1 MLRKGH
7 LLGKGKGTGSR
18 RTSKFKSSKYLKT
31 STSKSKS
38 KSSLPSLEDFLEKRD
53 YNGASTLLNFQSRD
67 RSNTDLLLWKAYC
80 FFHNSNTNDYSKA
93 QEIYIDLLLKRDS
106 DSGFNSGSDGA
117 DNTNSNS
124 EDMDIPEETML
135 YLYLALTYYHM
146 QMYEEAQDAVGK
158 GPDCPLK
165 NRIMFHLAHHLDDG
179 ELVEEYRIK
188 LDHED
193 EDEGEDEDGCL
204 EDQLSKA
211 SMLYNE
217 GLYQDALDTF
227 KPLLADN
234 RDYVALHLYVAMCY
248 FKLVRYF
255 DFVFTVLVHIHTRYT
270 YQPDAT
276 HHVLLINMDTYSHIM
291 ILTITILITT
301 PHHHQ

>member
-1 MLRKGH
+1 MIRKGH

-18 RTSKFKSSKYLKT
+18 RTPKFKSKSLKT
-31 STSKSKS
+31 STSKS

-106 DSGFNSGSDGA
+106 DSGLNSDSYSDGA

-124 EDMDIPEETML
+124 NSNSEDMENNIPEETETML

-146 QMYEEAQDAVGK
+146 QMYEEAQDAVDK

-234 RDYVALHLYVAMCY
+234 GDYVALHLYVAMCY

-255 DFVFTVLVHIHTRYT
+255 DFVCLHYW
-270 YQPDAT
+270 YNAT
-276 HHVLLINMDTYSHIM
+276 HHVLSNMDIYSHM
-291 ILTITILITT
+291 ILTITIT
-301 PHHHQ
+301 HHHQ

>member
-1 MLRKGH
+1 MMIRKGH

-18 RTSKFKSSKYLKT
+18 RTPKFKSKSLKT
-31 STSKSKS
+31 STFTSKS

-106 DSGFNSGSDGA
+106 DSGLNSDSYSDGA

-124 EDMDIPEETML
+124 NSNSNSEDMENNIPEETETML

-146 QMYEEAQDAVGK
+146 QMYEEAQDAVDK

-193 EDEGEDEDGCL
+193 EDEDCCL

-234 RDYVALHLYVAMCY
+234 QDYVALHLYVAMCY

-255 DFVFTVLVHIHTRYT
+255 DFVFTVLVHTRTNQMLHMY
-270 YQPDAT
+270 
-276 HHVLLINMDTYSHIM
+276 L
-291 ILTITILITT
+291 
-301 PHHHQ
+301 